1 MQICCASRLH
11 ILCHSGLV
19 SYKIYAVQLI
29 NWCALFKCGLSVNHI
44 FEFASISVTSEKLAA
59 TPHYQSFKDGFHE
72 NFIRLMI
79 KSNLFKDNTIGHKHM
94 YHKYMSIPPIPGS
107 HGWKVHIQSAEP
119 EVETPYLLV
128 HRSKFISDDLNS
140 LNNVLV

>member
-1 MQICCASRLH
+1 M
-11 ILCHSGLV
+11 
-19 SYKIYAVQLI
+19 
-29 NWCALFKCGLSVNHI
+29 
-44 FEFASISVTSEKLAA
+44 TSEKLAA
-59 TPHYQSFKDGFHE
+59 TPHYQSFKDGFHQAYDHDHLH
-72 NFIRLMI
+72 ISY

-94 YHKYMSIPPIPGS
+94 YHKYMSIPLIPGA

-119 EVETPYLLV
+119 EVETQRAPNLLV

>member
-1 MQICCASRLH
+1 M
-11 ILCHSGLV
+11 
-19 SYKIYAVQLI
+19 
-29 NWCALFKCGLSVNHI
+29 
-44 FEFASISVTSEKLAA
+44 TSEKLAA
-59 TPHYQSFKDGFHE
+59 TPHYQSFKDGFHQAYGHDQLH
-72 NFIRLMI
+72 ISY

-94 YHKYMSIPPIPGS
+94 YHKYMSIPLIPGS

-119 EVETPYLLV
+119 EVETPNLLV